1 MRSYSGLLALG
12 LFWLGALALPC
23 DAADPRDIGKA
34 VEIHNE
40 VTAAQ
45 GSEEKR
51 RLAKESPVR
60 EHELIEAA
68 VDARGEF
75 VLSDNT
81 KLVVGPGASLLLD
94 EFVYNPNQRAAS
106 KVVLDFAKGAFRFLT
121 GSSSPEAY
129 EIKTPVATIGI
140 RGTIFDGFVADDG
153 RMVLLLHPHRSTGSG
168 GIEVCSNK
176 LPGKCEPLRS
186 GCYLMYVTA
195 SGRVSPQQPK
205 WDNNLLPDVDFRTA
219 FPFLERRP
227 VVDPTIRCRYADLF
241 TPEHVKKV
249 LAPSMPQPALAQQPP
264 PIPLIGLGIAVPLAL
279 RQFEE
284 RPASP

>member
-1 MRSYSGLLALG
+1 MRAYSGLLTVG
-12 LFWLGALALPC
+12 LFWFGVLALPC

-40 VTAAQ
+40 VTATQA
-45 GSEEKR
+45 SEEKR

-60 EHELIEAA
+60 EHDLIEAA
-68 VDARGEF
+68 SDARGEF

-81 KLVVGPGASLLLD
+81 KLVLGPGARLLLD
-94 EFVYNPNQRAAS
+94 EFVYDPKQRAAS
-106 KVVLDFAKGAFRFLT
+106 KVVIDFAKGAFRFLT

-129 EIKTPVATIGI
+129 EIKTPTATIGI

-153 RMVLLLHPHRSTGSG
+153 RMVLLLHPHQGAGSH
-168 GIEVCSNK
+168 GIEICSKK
-176 LPGKCEPLRS
+176 LPGSCEPLRS
-186 GCYLMYVTA
+186 SCYLTYVTA

-205 WDNNLLPDVDFRTA
+205 WDSNLLPGVDFRTA

-227 VVDPTIRCRYADLF
+227 VVDPKIRCRYADLF

-249 LAPSMPQPALAQQPP
+249 LAPSKPQPALAQPPP
-264 PIPLIGLGIAVPLAL
+264 PILLFGLGIALPLAL
-279 RQFEE
+279 RESNN